1 VTGWGTEP
9 WGTGPW
15 GTGGASDL
23 FLVSAFPTSERTV
36 VVELSKTP
44 RQVSV
49 IGDGDALNPASWTV
63 TNQATDE
70 DLVVLASKM
79 FNSTF
84 IFELYTLK
92 KFGDHF
98 ATHRVQSLTLR
109 DQNDILLIA
118 PTFVDFL
125 GCKRVQVAATD
136 DSLVDLRSN
145 TVEGDIAAA
154 TLVTTSGGDYDTHS
168 GVDLLRKLVIRRIT
182 TDPGAFFHYDET
194 YGLGIA
200 VKEPLRITDL
210 PTLKKAVERQVSNE
224 PEFDRVKAQV
234 GINSNG
240 TISLVVRARLRASG
254 KEVILP
260 FRPQIRSVQF

>member
-1 VTGWGTEP
+1 MSGWGTGP

-15 GTGGASDL
+15 GTGGSPDL

-36 VVELSKTP
+36 VVELSKAP

-49 IGDGDALNPASWTV
+49 IGEGDALNPVSWTV
-63 TNQATDE
+63 TNQATGE
-70 DLVVLASKM
+70 DLIVLASRL
-79 FNSTF
+79 FNQTF

-92 KFGDHF
+92 KLGDHLS
-98 ATHRVQSLTLR
+98 TQRVQSLTLR
-109 DQNDILLIA
+109 DTNDVLLIS
-118 PTFVDFL
+118 PTFIDFP
-125 GCKRVQVAATD
+125 GCKRAQIAATD

-154 TLVTTSGGDYDTHS
+154 TLVTTSGGDYETHS
-168 GVDLLRKLVIRRIT
+168 GVELLRKLVIRRLV
-182 TDPGAFFHYDET
+182 TDPGAFFHYDPS

-210 PTLKKAVERQVSNE
+210 PTLKKAVERQVSRE
-224 PEFDRVKAQV
+224 PEFERVRAQV
-234 GINSNG
+234 GINPNG

-260 FRPQIRSVQF
+260 FRPQIRSVPF